1 MQRGGDLSTLSNAY
15 LKALITERGYSH
27 DGLLTR
33 EELVARAEEAATTPD
48 LPPLEGDEDGTDSE
62 DSEAEKV
69 EEAEALARRLVLQE
83 LRAIVAVRDAAACSV
98 GDVLKL
104 VRARA
109 PEEYRIVGK
118 CWIRDRL
125 QETMEAEDEEEGDR
139 AQYVWD
145 IESLSLCGE
154 RDLGVP
160 SSAGVQRIVTCYG
173 CIDQP
178 ISLSCRMYN
187 SSQRSGSPAHTD

>member
-1 MQRGGDLSTLSNAY
+1 M
-15 LKALITERGYSH
+15 
-27 DGLLTR
+27 
-33 EELVARAEEAATTPD
+33 ARAEEAATTPD

-118 CWIRDRL
+118 CGWSTRAPTASQEGGSSSRSHSAPTASGRL
-125 QETMEAEDEEEGDR
+125 PYQPASLAPTHRPLCAPPLTR
-139 AQYVWD
+139 AVLPVLYVASECMGILWA
-145 IESLSLCGE
+145 LYGKCTGT
-154 RDLGVP
+154 
-160 SSAGVQRIVTCYG
+160 TCTY
-173 CIDQP
+173 IQ
-178 ISLSCRMYN
+178 
-187 SSQRSGSPAHTD
+187 